1 MEKKEV
7 TIINPVTVAGIN
19 IIPVSKVTINGWHGK
34 QGFACSGN
42 KQPDIIIIA
51 TPTEKRAFRV
61 TGEEI
66 TLQKLAQEMPN
77 IMETLREI

>member
-34 QGFACSGN
+34 QGVACSGS
-42 KQPDIIIIA
+42 KQPDIIIVA
-51 TPTEKRAFRV
+51 TPAAKRAFRI

-66 TLQKLAQEMPN
+66 TLQKLAQEIPAL
-77 IMETLREI
+77 METLREI